1 MTSAAAA
8 RPPASES
15 RSARAPSSSAPD
27 SWATVAIP
35 RDPSESDLA
44 ESATSGVRT
53 ATALAERPESAPST
67 PPTSPAPGAERAV
80 APATTARVD
89 LDAPPDDADAPPED
103 EEPPFDPG
111 PEPEPIVETSA
122 PAAVTAPASAP
133 AVRADR
139 APQRSTRP
147 LPNTAGGDGI
157 QRYGEAVVREVLGAT
172 FLEEIE
178 APPRP
183 GFGERG

>member
-1 MTSAAAA
+1 M
-8 RPPASES
+8 
-15 RSARAPSSSAPD
+15 
-27 SWATVAIP
+27 AIP
-35 RDPSESDLA
+35 RDPSEGDGA
-44 ESATSGVRT
+44 ESAPSGGRT
-53 ATALAERPESAPST
+53 ATALAERPEPVPSASAAAASVVPEASVA
-67 PPTSPAPGAERAV
+67 SV
-80 APATTARVD
+80 APARVD
-89 LDAPPDDADAPPED
+89 LGDLPDDDDAPPED

-111 PEPEPIVETSA
+111 PEPETIVETST
-122 PAAVTAPASAP
+122 PAAVTAPAPAP